1 MTTLKVCSVFAILC
15 LSSVFAVAK
24 ILVLPDSKL
33 TPGAVLT
40 TDSKLIC
47 EAGYVQAIMAVA
59 PEITAAVYKS
69 YGITAQNT
77 SDYKLDFLVPLEL
90 GGASVA
96 RNLWPQSTKTSPLNA
111 ALKDRL
117 DAKLHELAC
126 TGKVSFADAQQAVA
140 QNWAAAYVKYLGP
153 LPKAGNNNA
162 TTSNSNVGTAPFANG
177 ECPPNANIKGSGN
190 KKYHLPSGRYYKTL
204 KAKVCFASETEAQN
218 AGFVAAKDK

>member
-1 MTTLKVCSVFAILC
+1 MTTLKVCSVFAILS
-15 LSSVFAVAK
+15 LSSVFAAAQ
-24 ILVLPDSKL
+24 IPVLPDSKL

-47 EAGYVQAIMAVA
+47 EAGYVKEIKAVA

-69 YGITAQNT
+69 YGITTQNT
-77 SDYKLDFLVPLEL
+77 SKYQLDFLVPLEL

-111 ALKDRL
+111 ALKDKL

-126 TGKVSFADAQQAVA
+126 TGKVSFADAQQAVS

-153 LPKAGNNNA
+153 LPKAANNSA
-162 TTSNSNVGTAPFANG
+162 TTSSSSMGTAPLTNG
-177 ECPPNANIKGSGN
+177 ECPASATIKGSGN
-190 KKYHLPSGRYYKTL
+190 KKYHLPTGRYYKTL
-204 KAKVCFASETEAQN
+204 KAKICFATATEAQN